1 MDTRLNSA
9 FWTLR
14 IAFGLMAFLAGLD
27 KFLNLLTNWEQ
38 YVSPLVL
45 SVLPLSAGALMHV
58 AGVIEIAAGIA
69 ILIGITRLGGY
80 VVAGWLTMIALTL
93 VTTGH
98 YFDVAVRDLVMACGA
113 FVLGRLSEVREH
125 DAATTKRGVSTGMLA
140 AAVVAGVVLAA
151 PATAMEQTK
160 AGEMSRTSSAVELR
174 TAMRQLW
181 EEHIVYTRNFI
192 ISALADLGDTD
203 KVAERLL
210 RNQDDIG
217 NAIKPFYGDEAR
229 KKLAALLR
237 DHILIAAD
245 IVKAAKTGNN
255 DGVANGEKR
264 WHANGDEISAF
275 LSAANP
281 NWPKADLTD
290 MLYKHLDFTT
300 TEVVSRIKKDWPAD
314 IEAYDKGH
322 AHMLMFADALT
333 NGIVKQFPKKFVK

>member
-1 MDTRLNSA
+1 MNRT
-9 FWTLR
+9 
-14 IAFGLMAFLAGLD
+14 I
-27 KFLNLLTNWEQ
+27 
-38 YVSPLVL
+38 
-45 SVLPLSAGALMHV
+45 
-58 AGVIEIAAGIA
+58 
-69 ILIGITRLGGY
+69 
-80 VVAGWLTMIALTL
+80 
-93 VTTGH
+93 
-98 YFDVAVRDLVMACGA
+98 
-113 FVLGRLSEVREH
+113 
-125 DAATTKRGVSTGMLA
+125 STGVLA
-140 AAVVAGVVLAA
+140 AAVVAGVVFAA
-151 PATAMEQTK
+151 PARAEEHAKT
-160 AGEMSRTSSAVELR
+160 GEMSHTPSAVALR

-203 KVAERLL
+203 RVAERLL

-217 NAIKPFYGDEAR
+217 NAVKSFYGEEAG
-229 KKLAALLR
+229 KKLALLLR

-264 WHANGDEISAF
+264 WHANADEISAF
-275 LSAANP
+275 LSGANP
-281 NWPKADLTD
+281 NWPKATLTD

-333 NGIVKQFPKKFVK
+333 SGIVKQFPKKFVN